1 MASKNAPSGR
11 PVPWMEKYRP
21 KRVADVVHQQEVVKM
36 LKSVISEG
44 NMPHLLF
51 YGPPGTGKTSAVLAL
66 AHELFG
72 KDGVKERVLE
82 LNASDDRGIS
92 VVREK
97 IKMYTRMNISKGKM
111 HSETGKEMHPWK
123 IVILDEADMM
133 TADAQAA
140 LRRIIEAFS
149 KSTRFVIICNYV
161 HKIIDPLFSRCSSYR
176 FQTISPEAQ
185 KSRLKYICSQENIEI
200 TEQVLDAILKVS
212 QGDLRRGVTLLQSA
226 HTLFD
231 VVTERE
237 IYEVAGYPPDKVI
250 SSLLHACS
258 LSLDA
263 VSEAVDNIVAE
274 GWDISTILK
283 EMVQHVAGMYISDS
297 QKAKI
302 CFDISN
308 KDFALIRGAGEYLQ
322 LMSLCINIYRI
333 FKEDTS

>member
-1 MASKNAPSGR
+1 
-11 PVPWMEKYRP
+11 
-21 KRVADVVHQQEVVKM
+21 M
-36 LKSVISEG
+36 LKNVISEG

-72 KDGVKERVLE
+72 KEDIKERVLE
-82 LNASDDRGIS
+82 LNASDDRGIA

-97 IKMYTRMNISKGKM
+97 IKMYTRTNIAKGKIN
-111 HSETGKEMHPWK
+111 SETGKEMHPWK

-133 TADAQAA
+133 TPDAQAA

-185 KSRLKYICSQENIEI
+185 KSRLLYICNQENLEI
-200 TEQVLDAILKVS
+200 SDQVLDAILKVS

-231 VVTERE
+231 VVTDRE
-237 IYEVAGYPPDKVI
+237 VYEVAGYPPDNVI
-250 SSLLHACS
+250 SNLLQACS

-263 VSEAVDNIVAE
+263 VSEAVDSIVAE
-274 GWDISTILK
+274 GWDVSTILK
-283 EMVQHVAGMYISDS
+283 EMVQQIAGMYISDS